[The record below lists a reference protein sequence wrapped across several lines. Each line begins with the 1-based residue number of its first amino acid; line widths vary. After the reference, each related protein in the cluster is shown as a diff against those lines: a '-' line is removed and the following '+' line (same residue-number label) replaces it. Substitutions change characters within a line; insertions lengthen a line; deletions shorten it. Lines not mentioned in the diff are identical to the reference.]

1 MKKIALDGLVSLLDD
16 TLECS
21 TFQDVSNNG
30 LQIANAGT
38 VTRVITGV
46 DASMRLLKEA
56 AQCGA
61 DCVICH
67 HGISWGDSLKRI
79 TGLNHRIVAF
89 AIQHNIA
96 LYAAHLP
103 LDAHPRYG
111 NNAQL
116 CKALG
121 LDDLAPA
128 FYYRGSNTIGFTG
141 TYDTPLSLE
150 DFCERVRKEV
160 TPELRVATFGGD
172 RVRRVGVVS
181 GGAADMLDQAAALGC
196 DVFLTGEP
204 SLQGYNLAENLG
216 QNIVFAGHYATEIFG
231 VRALA
236 ALVKRHF
243 DIPAAC
249 IDFKI
254 DY

>member
-1 MKKIALDGLVSLLDD
+1 MKKIALNDLVSLLDD

-21 TFQDVSNNG
+21 TFQDASNNG

-38 VTRVITGV
+38 VTRVVAGV

-56 AQCGA
+56 AQRGA

-103 LDAHPRYG
+103 LDAHPRFG

-121 LDDLAPA
+121 LRNLAPA
-128 FYYRGSNTIGFTG
+128 FYYHGNNTIGFTG
-141 TYDTPLSLE
+141 TYDKPLRLE
-150 DFCERVRKEV
+150 DFCARVRKAV
-160 TPELRVATFGGD
+160 TLELRMVNFGRD

-204 SLQGYNLAENLG
+204 SLQGYNLAENLE
-216 QNIVFAGHYATEIFG
+216 QNVVFAGHYATEIFG

-236 ALVKRHF
+236 ALVKRRLS
-243 DIPAAC
+243 IPAEC

-254 DY
+254 GY